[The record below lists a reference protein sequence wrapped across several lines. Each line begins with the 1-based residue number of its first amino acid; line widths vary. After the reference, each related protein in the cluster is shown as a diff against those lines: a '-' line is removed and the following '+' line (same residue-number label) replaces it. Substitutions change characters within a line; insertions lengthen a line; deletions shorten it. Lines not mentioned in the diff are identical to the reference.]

1 MSDVREGPFWDRV
14 AGKLPPPP
22 GSALLGWQPIEAGDG
37 HFKASF
43 RADER
48 FFNPVELLHGGY
60 IAAMLDDVMSPAG
73 QTLLGPDE
81 HLATLEMKVNFLRP
95 AAAGRFTG
103 EGRVVRR
110 GRSAVFMEGS
120 LLSEDGSLIATA
132 TETALI
138 ISGPAAAGK
147 SQNASR

>member
-1 MSDVREGPFWDRV
+1 MGV
-14 AGKLPPPP
+14 
-22 GSALLGWQPIEAGDG
+22 
-37 HFKASF
+37 FKASF
-43 RADER
+43 RVDER

-95 AAAGRFTG
+95 AAGRFTG

-110 GRSAVFMEGS
+110 GRTAVFMEGS
-120 LLSEDGSLIATA
+120 LMSQDGSLIATA

-138 ISGPAAAGK
+138 ISGPAGAGK
-147 SQNASR
+147 SQKASR